1 MVHSN
6 IVAAT
11 KPSFDIREEILSLL
25 KLSLVPLT
33 ATDLRV
39 KLRILSLKLPE
50 YEILRELRSLREE
63 SLVRLERGSW
73 KATSPF
79 TKQPI
84 IQQTILPKARSR
96 PTTIRKPL
104 AEGWSPSKS
113 RLFDTAIEPSPQPSP
128 EPTPQPYEKPDFS
141 GPWGMFRK
149 LLGYYVDCVRN
160 DEGCEAS
167 GFLQDYGDRFIFL
180 NQVGA
185 WYPKPGQPWRLSLP
199 LGPNLQRFIK
209 RLALLGDGGVL
220 LLGYPFQVFAR
231 PAGNAPESVFVK
243 PIFTYQLL
251 WKVNVNT
258 LQLWNDD
265 PCPEINLDW
274 LIYALKNPDQ
284 QKMFLATCGL
294 MDRRRIDES
303 FGDGSRFS
311 YAPDLSTLASGI
323 STFFGDSIRD
333 VLRPDCVSAAALPSK
348 PLSGIYNRA
357 VLMIGNR
364 TRYTKSLLKEL
375 NKIVSC
381 SDEELD
387 KTALKFIFKSQDTN
401 QERRDSGQPQTVRDK
416 SVHEGLVIDTC
427 PLNGMQREAIASLLS
442 KNVSVITGPPGT
454 GKSQVVSAAMMNV
467 RLLDKTVIFAS
478 RNHKAL
484 DSVVYR
490 LVSTDHK
497 PLIVRANSKEDSF
510 LKFGF
515 LEALSQLLV
524 EEHDEGV
531 KDNWAAI
538 KAQLAN
544 LLKKRGYFAVQA
556 NKIQGLK
563 DRLGFLEQDM
573 ADLSES
579 WSPEA
584 TFELSKGPQHF
595 PTEKLR
601 KLNRA
606 ISMIRQIEY
615 PSGLFEKF
623 IWWFKGLW
631 LHPKAKDIDQI
642 LSQYFKGWQL
652 DVSSKGFRGL
662 KKVSNQIPQLFK
674 AGEFCSLRVKAKPME
689 GELQGLPPIDD
700 LVPKIKQL
708 SDRLTELSTQS
719 ISLHLNYCT
728 GLPSGANREEFA
740 TLKSALRGL
749 DHPVSDK
756 ADRETVKVAL
766 NRLLPPLL
774 KHFPLWAVTNLAVG
788 SRIPLIPG
796 LFDLAILDEASQC
809 DIPSAIPIIFRAKRV
824 GVVGDPHQLS
834 HSTKLSR
841 TRDYLLRKRHALV
854 HLKEQRFSYPDNSLY
869 DLFSQTNEINPIFLK
884 DTYRSVEDIA
894 EYSNQV
900 FYGGRLRVATMADR
914 LRIPK
919 NVKPGIHWTEIVSE
933 IRSGGPSGCFAP
945 EEIKAV
951 IKLVREILVEN
962 QFEGTLGVVTPFR
975 QQANRIQDRI
985 YEEIPVEFRRS
996 AQIIVDTAHG
1006 FQGDERDVII
1016 MSLCAGPEMPR
1027 GSRAFLKETANL
1039 MNVGVSRARA
1049 VLHVVGNRSWA
1060 TQSGIPHLES
1070 LAVPPK
1076 MASRP
1081 KDPFQSPWYPHE
1093 SPWEKILFDALMS
1106 RGVEAETQYPVLGRR
1121 LDLALVKKGKNGLK
1135 IDIEVDGD
1143 RYHRNPDGSRKRD
1156 DVWRD
1161 IQLQGAGWK
1170 VMRFWVYQLREDLDN
1185 CLDKILK
1192 LWSNHD

>member
-6 IVAAT
+6 IVTAT
-11 KPSFDIREEILSLL
+11 KPSLDIGEEILSLL
-25 KLSLVPLT
+25 KISPVPLT

-39 KLRILSLKLPE
+39 KLRVLSLKLPE

-63 SLVRLERGSW
+63 GLVRLEGGSW

-79 TKQPI
+79 AKKPV
-84 IQQTILPKARSR
+84 IQQTTLPKARSR
-96 PTTIRKPL
+96 PTVIRKPL
-104 AEGWSPSKS
+104 TDGWTPSKS
-113 RLFDTAIEPSPQPSP
+113 QLFGAAVEPEPQPSP
-128 EPTPQPYEKPDFS
+128 EPIPQSSEKPDFS

-149 LLGYYVDCVRN
+149 LIGYYVDCVRN

-167 GFLQDYGDRFIFL
+167 GFLQDYEDRFIFL
-180 NQVGA
+180 NQVGT

-220 LLGYPFQVFAR
+220 VLGYPFQVFAR
-231 PAGNAPESVFVK
+231 SAGKGLESVFVK

-251 WKVNVNT
+251 WQPKVNT

-274 LIYALKNPDQ
+274 LMYALKNPDQ

-294 MDRRRIDES
+294 MDRGRIDES
-303 FGDGSRFS
+303 FGDGSRFL

-333 VLRPDCVSAAALPSK
+333 PLRPDCVSAAALPAK

-381 SDEELD
+381 NDEELD
-387 KTALKFIFKSQDTN
+387 KTALKFIFKGQDTS
-401 QERRDSGQPQTVRDK
+401 QGKTDSGQPQTVPDGN
-416 SVHEGLVIDTC
+416 VHEGLVVDTY
-427 PLNGMQREAIASLLS
+427 PLNGEQREAVASLLS
-442 KNVSVITGPPGT
+442 ENVSVITGPPGT
-454 GKSQVVSAAMMNV
+454 GKSQIVSAAMVNV
-467 RLLDKTVIFAS
+467 RLLNKTVLFAS

-484 DSVVYR
+484 DSVAYR
-490 LVSTDHK
+490 LISSDHK

-524 EEHDEGV
+524 EEHDEGA
-531 KDNWAAI
+531 KDKWAAI
-538 KAQLAN
+538 KIQLAN
-544 LLKKRGYFAVQA
+544 LLKKRGYLGVQA
-556 NKIQGLK
+556 NKVQGLR

-573 ADLSES
+573 GDLSES

-584 TFELSKGPQHF
+584 ILELSKGPQHF
-595 PTEKLR
+595 PSEKLR
-601 KLNRA
+601 TLDRA
-606 ISMIRQIEY
+606 IGMLRQAEY
-615 PSGLFEKF
+615 TSGTFDKF
-623 IWWFKGLW
+623 IWWVKGLW
-631 LHPKAKDIDQI
+631 LHPKAKDIELI
-642 LSQYFKGWQL
+642 LSQYFKSWQL
-652 DVSSKGFRGL
+652 DLSSKGFRGF
-662 KKVSNQIPQLFK
+662 KKVAGQLPQLFK
-674 AGEFCSLRVKAKPME
+674 AGEFCSLQVKAKPIE
-689 GELQGLPPIDD
+689 AELQGLLLIED
-700 LVPKIKQL
+700 LVQKIKQL
-708 SDRLTELSTQS
+708 SDRLAELSPQA
-719 ISLHLNYCT
+719 ISLHLSHCT
-728 GLPSGANREEFA
+728 GLPRGANREEFA
-740 TLKSALRGL
+740 ALKSALRGL

-766 NRLLPPLL
+766 SWLLPSLL
-774 KHFPLWAVTNLAVG
+774 NHFPLWAVTNLAVG

-796 LFDLAILDEASQC
+796 LFDLSILDEASQC
-809 DIPSAIPIIFRAKRV
+809 DIPSAIPIIFRAKRI

-841 TRDYLLRKRHALV
+841 TRDSLLRKRHALIQ
-854 HLKEQRFSYPDNSLY
+854 LKEQRFSYPDNSLY
-869 DLFSQTNEINPIFLK
+869 DLFSQTNEINPVFLK
-884 DTYRSVEDIA
+884 NTYRSVESIA
-894 EYSNQV
+894 EYSNQT
-900 FYGGRLRVATMADR
+900 FYGGRLRVATMAER

-945 EEIKAV
+945 EEIEAV
-951 IKLVREILVEN
+951 IKLVREILVES
-962 QFEGTLGVVTPFR
+962 QFEGTLGIVTPFR
-975 QQANRIQDRI
+975 QQANRLQDRT
-985 YEEIPVEFRRS
+985 YGEIPVEVRRG

-1027 GSRAFLKETANL
+1027 GSRAFLRQTANL
-1039 MNVGVSRARA
+1039 MNVSVSRARA

-1060 TQSGIPHLES
+1060 AQSGIPHLES

-1076 MASRP
+1076 EASRP
-1081 KDPFQSPWYPHE
+1081 KGPFQSPWYPHE
-1093 SPWEKILFDALMS
+1093 SPWEKILFDALMQ
-1106 RGVEAETQYPVLGRR
+1106 RGIEAEPQYPVLGRR
-1121 LDLALVKKGKNGLK
+1121 LDFALVKKGKNGLK
-1135 IDIEVDGD
+1135 IDIVE
-1143 RYHRNPDGSRKRD
+1143 S
-1156 DVWRD
+1156 
-1161 IQLQGAGWK
+1161 QA
-1170 VMRFWVYQLREDLDN
+1170 
-1185 CLDKILK
+1185 K
-1192 LWSNHD
+1192 LPT

>member
-1 MVHSN
+1 MIYSN
-6 IVAAT
+6 IVTAT
-11 KPSFDIREEILSLL
+11 NPSFDIREEILSLL
-25 KLSLVPLT
+25 KLSPVPLT

-39 KLRILSLKLPE
+39 KLRVLLLQLPE
-50 YEILRELRSLREE
+50 YEILRELRSLRKEG
-63 SLVRLERGSW
+63 LVRLEGGSW

-79 TKQPI
+79 AKKPV
-84 IQQTILPKARSR
+84 IQQTTPPKAPSR
-96 PTTIRKPL
+96 PTIIRKPL
-104 AEGWSPSKS
+104 ADGWTPSKS
-113 RLFDTAIEPSPQPSP
+113 WLFATAVKPEPQPLP
-128 EPTPQPYEKPDFS
+128 ESIPQPFEKPDFS
-141 GPWGMFRK
+141 GSWGMFRK

-167 GFLQDYGDRFIFL
+167 GFLQDYEDRFIFL
-180 NQVGA
+180 NQVGV
-185 WYPKPGQPWRLSLP
+185 WYPRPGQPWRLALP
-199 LGPNLQRFIK
+199 LGPNLQHFIK

-220 LLGYPFQVFAR
+220 VLGYPFQVFVR
-231 PAGNAPESVFVK
+231 PASNGPEAVFVK

-251 WKVNVNT
+251 WQPRVNI
-258 LQLWNDD
+258 LQVWNDD

-274 LIYALKNPDQ
+274 LMYALKNPDQ

-294 MDRRRIDES
+294 MDRGRIDES
-303 FGDGSRFS
+303 FGDGSQFS

-333 VLRPDCVSAAALPSK
+333 PLRPDCVSAAALPAK

-364 TRYTKSLLKEL
+364 ARYTKSLLKEL

-381 SDEELD
+381 KDEELD
-387 KTALKFIFKSQDTN
+387 KTALKFIFKSQDTS
-401 QERRDSGQPQTVRDK
+401 QGKTDSLQTQTVPDK
-416 SVHEGLVIDTC
+416 NVHEGLVIDTC
-427 PLNGMQREAIASLLS
+427 PLNGEQREAAASLLNENIS
-442 KNVSVITGPPGT
+442 IITGPPGT
-454 GKSQVVSAAMMNV
+454 GKSQVVSAAMVNG
-467 RLLDKTVIFAS
+467 RLFNQTVLFAS

-490 LVSTDHK
+490 LVSSDHK
-497 PLIVRANSKEDSF
+497 PLIARANSKEDSSF
-510 LKFGF
+510 KFGF

-524 EEHDEGV
+524 EEHDEGAED
-531 KDNWAAI
+531 KWTSI
-538 KAQLAN
+538 EIQLAN
-544 LLKKRGYFAVQA
+544 LLKNRGSLGFQA
-556 NKIQGLK
+556 NKAQELK
-563 DRLGFLEQDM
+563 DRLGLLEQHM
-573 ADLSES
+573 AELSES

-584 TFELSKGPQHF
+584 ILDLSKGPQHF
-595 PTEKLR
+595 PSEKLR
-601 KLNRA
+601 KLDRS
-606 ISMIRQIEY
+606 IGILRQPGY
-615 PSGLFEKF
+615 TSGPFDKY
-623 IWWFKGLW
+623 IWWIKGIW
-631 LHPKAKDIDQI
+631 LHPKAKDIEMI
-642 LSQYFKGWQL
+642 LSQYFKSWQL
-652 DVSSKGFRGL
+652 DLSSKGSRCL
-662 KKVSNQIPQLFK
+662 KKVSTQIPQLFK
-674 AGEFCSLRVKAKPME
+674 AEEFCSLQVNAKPIE
-689 GELQGLPPIDD
+689 AELQELPLIED
-700 LVPKIKQL
+700 LVPKIKKL
-708 SDRLTELSTQS
+708 SDRLTELSPQA
-719 ISLHLNYCT
+719 ILLHLGHCT
-728 GLPSGANREEFA
+728 GLPRGANREEFA
-740 TLKSALRGL
+740 ALKSALRGL

-756 ADRETVKVAL
+756 ADRETAEAAL
-766 NRLLPPLL
+766 NRLLPSLL
-774 KHFPLWAVTNLAVG
+774 KHFPLWAVTNLAVS

-809 DIPSAIPIIFRAKRV
+809 DIPSAIPIIFRAKRI

-841 TRDYLLRKRHALV
+841 THDSLLRKRHALV
-854 HLKEQRFSYPDNSLY
+854 QLKEQRFSYPDNSLY

-894 EYSNQV
+894 EYSNQT

-945 EEIKAV
+945 EEIEAV
-951 IKLVREILVEN
+951 IKSVREILVEN

-975 QQANRIQDRI
+975 QQANRLQDRI
-985 YEEIPVEFRRS
+985 YEEIPVEVRRS
-996 AQIIVDTAHG
+996 AQVIVDTAHG

-1027 GSRAFLKETANL
+1027 GSRAFLRETANL

-1049 VLHVVGNRSWA
+1049 VLQVVGNRSWA
-1060 TQSGIPHLES
+1060 SQSGIPHLES
-1070 LAVPPK
+1070 LAVQPK
-1076 MASRP
+1076 KASRP
-1081 KDPFQSPWYPHE
+1081 KDPLKSPWYPHE

-1106 RGVEAETQYPVLGRR
+1106 RGIEAESQYPILGRR

-1170 VMRFWVYQLREDLDN
+1170 VMRFWVYQLREDLDK
-1185 CLDKILK
+1185 CVHKIIK
-1192 LWSNHD
+1192 AWSYHD